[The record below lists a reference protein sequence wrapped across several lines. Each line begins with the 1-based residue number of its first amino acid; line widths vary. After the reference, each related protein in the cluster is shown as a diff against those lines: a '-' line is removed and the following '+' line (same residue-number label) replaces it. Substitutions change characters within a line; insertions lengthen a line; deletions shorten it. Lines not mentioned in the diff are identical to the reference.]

1 MKKLN
6 HVKTFESFKL
16 NEEVSFNPFAINH
29 LKKVKKMMRDA
40 SPVERRGGVLYR
52 YFSDRYL
59 ARYQFWGPGD
69 YRELKS
75 GAERLKS
82 ELEDLGY
89 IVELDMQYGLRL
101 NIKDPNGVS
110 GDVDKSNFW
119 KDDEEDFEDIESG
132 NDDEFDN
139 EDDYEKTR
147 SYKKPDNRDQLRFN
161 KLNDNIKL
169 REEQLKKMSKTDP
182 ERTALENELDNFK
195 IALQRLNNDDS
206 EIAVTKTPPDDEED
220 WKRRK
225 RQRKERQRRGL
236 RF

>member
-1 MKKLN
+1 MKYIKL
-6 HVKTFESFKL
+6 FENFTQLSESL
-16 NEEVSFNPFAINH
+16 NPFAINH

-195 IALQRLNNDDS
+195 IALQRLNNDS